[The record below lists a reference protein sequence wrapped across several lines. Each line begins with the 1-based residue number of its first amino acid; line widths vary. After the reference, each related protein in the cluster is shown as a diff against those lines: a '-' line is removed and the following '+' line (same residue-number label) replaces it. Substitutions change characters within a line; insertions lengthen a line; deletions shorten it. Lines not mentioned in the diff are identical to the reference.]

1 MNRTLGILAG
11 LAAAAIWGGMYV
23 VSKVV
28 LEVIPPFALLSLRLV
43 LGAGLLAAWLAWRR
57 QLGLDRKARWRLLA
71 LGALGFGLS
80 LGLQFVGTRLSTAS
94 NASLVTSA
102 SPAFMVLFAAL
113 LLGERASGRRIAALV
128 MASAGVVAV
137 IQPGGAEVGSASML
151 GNLALLGAA
160 LTWGLYSVLVKAASR
175 WAGPLQI
182 GLYTFMGGLAL
193 SMPAAGVEGQALSI
207 GPLTTGIVLGVLYLG
222 WVSTALAMV
231 LWTHAL
237 AKLEASL
244 VSILFFAQPVVGVGL
259 GAALL
264 GERLNL
270 AFWLGA
276 VAIGASLL
284 LAAGPSGSVPGV
296 SRSALTHERSQE
308 TQEIVQET

>member
-1 MNRTLGILAG
+1 MDRVKGVLAG
-11 LAAAAIWGGMYV
+11 LGAAAIWGGMYV

-28 LEVIPPFALLSLRLV
+28 LEVIPPFTLLSLRLI
-43 LGAGLLAAWLAWRR
+43 LGAGLLAALLAWRG
-57 QLGLDRKARWRLLA
+57 QLRVDRPAFGRLLA

-113 LLGERASGRRIAALV
+113 LLGEHASRRRIGALV
-128 MASAGVVAV
+128 LASLGVIAV
-137 IQPGGAEVGSASML
+137 LQPGVADLQSASTL
-151 GNLALLGAA
+151 GNVALLGAA

-182 GLYTFMGGLAL
+182 GLYTFIGGLAL
-193 SMPAAGVEGQALSI
+193 AAPAAAIESQALTASPATS
-207 GPLTTGIVLGVLYLG
+207 GVVLGVLYLG

-231 LWTHAL
+231 LWTYAL
-237 AKLEASL
+237 AKLDASL

-259 GAALL
+259 GAILL
-264 GERLNL
+264 GDQLDL

-284 LAAGPSGSVPGV
+284 LAASPAGRAPGAG
-296 SRSALTHERSQE
+296 RQPAP
-308 TQEIVQET
+308 